1 MAYLAPDLWGHL
13 RRGGGDQTGHLYIKR
28 TTSRPLKQGW
38 RCPKPAHRALCAA
51 YRNLHFSSPTSPRDS
66 RRSESSE
73 GARVKTDEEWT
84 TRLQRG
90 TTTAPPQLYHPNSV
104 QSDDG
109 SPLTGLECLQ
119 ADLCRAL

>member
-1 MAYLAPDLWGHL
+1 MLQARHGLVPDSGVKVEESA
-13 RRGGGDQTGHLYIKR
+13 R
-28 TTSRPLKQGW
+28 
-38 RCPKPAHRALCAA
+38 RALCAA

-119 ADLCRAL
+119 ADLCRALGPLSTRPSALPDSLL